1 MFSRSRSIRPLSH
14 GFELSGV
21 KKIFYLSAGLVSL
34 GLGVL
39 GIFLPMLPTTPFLL
53 FAAICFGNSSSHFHG
68 WLLGHPVLGPPIR
81 DWRERGVIRTG
92 PKVTA
97 TAMLGTSA
105 AMLFLSETAPVA
117 GQAAFGAFAAFVLL
131 FLWTRRG
138 SR

>member
-1 MFSRSRSIRPLSH
+1 MFSRSGGIRPLSR
-14 GFELSGV
+14 GFELADV
-21 KKIFYLSAGLVSL
+21 KKIFYVSVGLVTV

-39 GIFLPMLPTTPFLL
+39 GIFLPLLPTTPFLL
-53 FAAICFGNSSSHFHG
+53 LAAMCFGQSSRRCHD

-81 DWRERGVIRTG
+81 DWRERGVVRTG

-105 AMLFLSETAPVA
+105 SMLFLSETAPVA
-117 GQAAFGAFAAFVLL
+117 GQASFGVFAAVVLL

-138 SR
+138 A